1 MKTRMARRRH
11 GSVLI
16 ESVIAISIILPL
28 TVVIILVALEATH
41 AYFIAGGMTQAAVL
55 TCRALAS
62 EYRINRLI
70 VSDTA
75 AQQSIFSNIRIA
87 NLVHS
92 NTQFQITQWNVAQ
105 DPKTVTVKI
114 TYISGAGTPPLP
126 SFPSTGTLNLGSA
139 FQISQA
145 ITYRLHE

>member
-1 MKTRMARRRH
+1 MKSLKRRKTQ
-11 GSVLI
+11 GSVLV

-28 TVVIILVALEATH
+28 TVAIILVALEATH
-41 AYFIAGGMTQAAVL
+41 AFFIAGGMTQAAVL

-62 EYRINRLI
+62 EYRINRAI
-70 VSDTA
+70 VTDAA
-75 AQQSIFSNIRIA
+75 AQQSVFNNVRIP

-92 NTQFQITQWNVAQ
+92 NSQFQILGWNLAQ
-105 DPKTVTVKI
+105 DPKTVTVKV

-126 SFPSTGTLNLGSA
+126 AFPSTGTLNLDGL
-139 FQISQA
+139 FQVSQA